1 AGRGVQR
8 VAGARRAVWAEA
20 GIGTDGVDWVAA
32 GAGSSP
38 SGDRGEAMALRRLFA
53 AEPHRLRTSAI
64 KSMIGDAGAASG
76 MLQVIACLLAAEHDR
91 VPPPVDCEDEDPDC
105 RVPSHVRGQSVA
117 HTIRTAVVNSF
128 DCDRAASLV
137 VRRSES
143 LPQ

>member
-1 AGRGVQR
+1 
-8 VAGARRAVWAEA
+8 
-20 GIGTDGVDWVAA
+20 
-32 GAGSSP
+32 
-38 SGDRGEAMALRRLFA
+38 MALRQLFA
-53 AEPHRLRTSAI
+53 AEPPRLRTSAI

-91 VPPPVDCEDEDPDC
+91 VPPTVNCEEEDPAC
-105 RVPSHVRGQSVA
+105 PVPAHVRGRSVP

-137 VRRSES
+137 LRRSDS